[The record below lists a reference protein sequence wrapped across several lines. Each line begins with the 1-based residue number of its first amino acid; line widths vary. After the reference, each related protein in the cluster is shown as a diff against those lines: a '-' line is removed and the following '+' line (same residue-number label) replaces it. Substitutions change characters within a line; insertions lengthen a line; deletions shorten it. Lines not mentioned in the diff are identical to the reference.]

1 MTFSQKALLVALMAA
16 VLGFVFWTVPA
27 AAAAAQDKVCA
38 DDARRLCSDVQAGRG
53 NVMNC
58 LKAHEADLSAACKD
72 RIQAAQSRAQSA
84 QGTIQACQ
92 SDAARFCA
100 NVPPGRGSVASCLK
114 QHESELS
121 AECKAGLSQ
130 ARTRRAPQR

>member
-1 MTFSQKALLVALMAA
+1 MTFSQKALWVALMAA

-27 AAAAAQDKVCA
+27 AAAAAAQDKVCA
-38 DDARRLCSDVQAGRG
+38 DDAKRLCSDVQAGRG
-53 NVMNC
+53 NVMKC

-72 RIQAAQSRAQSA
+72 RIQVA

-92 SDAARFCA
+92 SDAAKFCA
-100 NVPPGRGSVASCLK
+100 DVPPGRGSVASCLK
-114 QHESELS
+114 QHQSELS

-130 ARTRRAPQR
+130 AKTRRTPQQ

>member
-27 AAAAAQDKVCA
+27 AAQDKACA
-38 DDARRLCSDVQAGRG
+38 DDAKRLCSDVQPGRG
-53 NVMNC
+53 NLQQC

-72 RIQAAQSRAQSA
+72 RIQAAQTRAQGA

-92 SDAARFCA
+92 SDAAKFCA
-100 NVPPGRGSVASCLK
+100 NVPPGRGAVASCLK

-121 AECKAGLSQ
+121 TECQAGLAQ
-130 ARTRRAPQR
+130 ARTRKRPQQ